1 MTEQTISSRA
11 ATLGPFL
18 TLPVL
23 ITSRRSR
30 EADAE
35 VRSQPAN
42 LDREEMAPFDRF
54 QQRTTGG
61 GLGAHSQAVTLGP
74 FFTLIVTLRCRR
86 AAERSGRRIRE
97 CREAVLET
105 G

>member
-18 TLPVL
+18 TLLVL
-23 ITSRRSR
+23 MTSRRSR

-35 VRSQPAN
+35 IRSQPAN
-42 LDREEMAPFDRF
+42 LDREEMAPLDRF
-54 QQRTTGG
+54 QQTTTGG
-61 GLGAHSQAVTLGP
+61 GLGTHSQAVTLGP

-86 AAERSGRRIRE
+86 PAERNWRRNWE
-97 CREAVLET
+97 FREAVLQT